1 MVLLSEN
8 INGPLS
14 NPDVLLFL
22 VWIIRAASKLFARGL
37 MIVSFCDTIF
47 MYDHTYYPNRHRTFI
62 QLSFRAYL
70 HYVIYEGLHNV
81 VIAFINERCFTYV

>member
-1 MVLLSEN
+1 MIFSALRIVLVVLFSER

-14 NPDVLLFL
+14 NPVVLLFL

-47 MYDHTYYPNRHRTFI
+47 MYDHTYYPNRHTTFI
-62 QLSFRAYL
+62 QRQF
-70 HYVIYEGLHNV
+70 
-81 VIAFINERCFTYV
+81 